1 MSFHVEFHP
10 PGMPGTGQ
18 KVCVV
23 GGGGGGG
30 GGWWWFDSKFSVS
43 FGPNLRFRLWIWT
56 LTKLNNMKEQ
66 LFSALV
72 GFCPEELEV
81 LACSL

>member
-23 GGGGGGG
+23 GGGGGGLT
-30 GGWWWFDSKFSVS
+30 V
-43 FGPNLRFRLWIWT
+43 NL
-56 LTKLNNMKEQ
+56 
-66 LFSALV
+66 ALV
-72 GFCPEELEV
+72 GVAVGYKSHKMALRWSVLEHLV
-81 LACSL
+81 QLLQ